1 MITIHMEKKSVWRYI
16 FTTPYLSYKTNSSGK
31 HNFFLSHDRRC
42 DALNSMLFFNKSSGL
57 FSRLNHLSRLTS
69 SFQCLS
75 ECVMTTKIGC
85 MWYSFCFQG
94 LSCAPDQES
103 SLLDR
108 QDLRS
113 LPFELKP
120 ARTTCASYRH
130 AVGGSGHPTL
140 MFQSLKIEIL
150 FEGVLPRQP
159 DKHEIRHQ
167 GLHGRKVNHYFIL
180 KSTKPLNWPLSYL
193 IEIISKECPGMR
205 LQKCQNPPHC
215 LCSRLSSAWNIN
227 QPHTFSEECSE
238 TNLTF
243 IWFQTFQIYQSE
255 NYQNALNH

>member
-1 MITIHMEKKSVWRYI
+1 
-16 FTTPYLSYKTNSSGK
+16 
-31 HNFFLSHDRRC
+31 
-42 DALNSMLFFNKSSGL
+42 MLFFNKSPGL
-57 FSRLNHLSRLTS
+57 SSRLNHLSRLTS

-180 KSTKPLNWPLSYL
+180 KSTKPLSADWNYKQRMFRYETP
-193 IEIISKECPGMR
+193 KMP
-205 LQKCQNPPHC
+205 KP
-215 LCSRLSSAWNIN
+215 SSL
-227 QPHTFSEECSE
+227 PVFKVEFK
-238 TNLTF
+238 LK
-243 IWFQTFQIYQSE
+243 Y
-255 NYQNALNH
+255 